1 MEELDKIIK
10 VIDNKL
16 IKDGKPYL
24 LLRQANQLLLDEK
37 IISTSEKSNIVLK
50 KFLEENKIP
59 HAYQT
64 ETTPKQ
70 WRIPLSKKGETRKKL
85 LNKKNTTTVK
95 PLSVDY
101 SFQNKDKI
109 KCSSCGINLFVPPE
123 IINHDF
129 IKCPNCLHNT
139 KNTLKNNHTKSTL
152 TQTQWAW
159 LVIMVPIFLIAIILS
174 FTDGFKNSSNSIV
187 SNNPLDNSVYQVE
200 TYLKRSYLEDP
211 ESYESM
217 EWSKVI
223 ETQNAGFSFRVR
235 HKYRAKNSFG
245 NYQIEN
251 KIFLLDENGNVVDEK
266 DVR

>member
-1 MEELDKIIK
+1 MKELDKIIK

-16 IKDGKPYL
+16 IKDDKPYL

-50 KFLEENKIP
+50 KLLEENKIP

-70 WRIPLSKKGETRKKL
+70 WRIPLSKKGETRKKT

-95 PLSVDY
+95 PSVNY

-109 KCSSCGINLFVPPE
+109 KCSSCGIYLFVPPE
-123 IINHDF
+123 IINQDF

-139 KNTLKNNHTKSTL
+139 KNTLKNNHTQSTL
-152 TQTQWAW
+152 NQTQWAW
-159 LVIMVPIFLIAIILS
+159 LVIMVPIFLIAFFLS
-174 FTDGFKNSSNSIV
+174 ITDGFKNSSNSIV

-200 TYLKRSYLEDP
+200 TYLKKSYLEDP
-211 ESYESM
+211 ESYQSM
-217 EWSKVI
+217 EWSKVDLR
-223 ETQNAGFSFRVR
+223 ER
-235 HKYRAKNSFG
+235 HANLKSNIFYWLRTILAKHRC
-245 NYQIEN
+245 
-251 KIFLLDENGNVVDEK
+251 V
-266 DVR
+266 